1 MEMSAFR
8 CNNEILYKPWLLYH
22 MTSGSFSLFTYD
34 DLDPPA
40 VEVSNLY
47 STALCPAINTEVYN
61 GGHDGSDW

>member
-1 MEMSAFR
+1 
-8 CNNEILYKPWLLYH
+8 